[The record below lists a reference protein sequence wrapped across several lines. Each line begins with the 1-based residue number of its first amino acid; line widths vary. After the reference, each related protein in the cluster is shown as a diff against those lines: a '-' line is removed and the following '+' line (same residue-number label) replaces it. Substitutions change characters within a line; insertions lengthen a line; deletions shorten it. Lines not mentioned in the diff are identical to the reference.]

1 MSSAKSLTSRSLAKT
16 GARLGISML
25 SNLNIKSILERKDTP
40 MISMLHFGD
49 SCEKSG
55 ESPVSHIIGLFNQ
68 ASSQAKTTLTINL
81 CYHLAQQGKKVLAVD
96 MDTHAWL
103 TKQMN
108 VSPDEFLTTI
118 YDVLVNQE
126 PASIFS
132 NDYQFDFIPANK
144 QLSTLEAVLSQ
155 SNDRQFRLKK
165 ALMPFLKEY
174 DYIMIDCP
182 PNLGLLS
189 VMCMVAVTH
198 VLVPIETTEKGI
210 QGAKD
215 FLPTFQ
221 NVRQNLNKKL
231 KLAGVIPTKYD
242 GRRSHHKLK
251 LETIHKSF
259 SKAKIPVY
267 PAIGLYTDFEN
278 AWDEA
283 KPLAAYNSKH
293 IAVNSLKKIAQELVD
308 LQ

>member
-1 MSSAKSLTSRSLAKT
+1 M
-16 GARLGISML
+16 
-25 SNLNIKSILERKDTP
+25 
-40 MISMLHFGD
+40 
-49 SCEKSG
+49 
-55 ESPVSHIIGLFNQ
+55 SHIIGLFNQ

-81 CYHLAQQGKKVLAVD
+81 CYHLVQLGKKVLAVD

-108 VSPDEFLTTI
+108 VSPDEFDTTI
-118 YDVLVNQE
+118 YDVLVNQK

-132 NDYQFDFIPANK
+132 NDYEVDFIPANK
-144 QLSTLEAVLSQ
+144 QLSTLEAILAIEK
-155 SNDRQFRLKK
+155 DRQFRLKK
-165 ALMPFLKEY
+165 ALKPFLKDY
-174 DYIMIDCP
+174 DYILIDCP
-182 PNLGLLS
+182 PHLGLLS
-189 VMCMVAVTH
+189 VMCMVASTQ

-215 FLPTFQ
+215 FLATFQ
-221 NVRQNLNKKL
+221 NVRQNLNKNL
-231 KLAGVIPTKYD
+231 KLAGVVPTKYD

-259 SKAKIPVY
+259 SKANIPVF

-283 KPLAAYNSKH
+283 KPLAAYNRNH
-293 IAVNSLKKIAQELVD
+293 LAVNNLQIIAQKLLEIK
-308 LQ
+308 